1 MAAALALHGFEHP
14 LERVESNEVRTRGKP
29 PPPIIRKRVMLKAT
43 YSEEDIYETWQLVA
57 LVELSP
63 LGKCWYLVSQKR
75 LVSTSRVGESEA
87 ISYVLLCVRA
97 ERPC

>member
-29 PPPIIRKRVMLKAT
+29 PPPIIRKRVMFKAT

-63 LGKCWYLVSQKR
+63 LGKCWSVSLKR
-75 LVSTSRVGESEA
+75 LILMSRVGESEA
-87 ISYVLLCVRA
+87 
-97 ERPC
+97 